1 MKKENFLRRHRIALT
16 VIALIIGYIL
26 YQWQPWVDK
35 SPKTKVFYDMETTVQ
50 TWDLENILTLQ
61 WTTQFA
67 DSQKLTFMT
76 QWKVTAVNV
85 KVWDYVKKWQIL
97 AKISTDD
104 LDNNVAQTQWDI
116 DTQKT
121 ALKDLLDAKNLD
133 LEYIQEK
140 ANYDA
145 LILKKQ
151 TIDQDQE
158 LEMQD
163 LKLKIEWLQ
172 QNIKD
177 AQKAYDDT
185 LADYQELLSGSD
197 STNADLALSSTIRRR
212 NQILE
217 TAVLELK
224 TIINDV
230 NSVLDNYDKK
240 MIISEKYR
248 YEVARNDY
256 IWVEDLEL
264 KIQSEKWYNQIN
276 SNLDSLREKYNT
288 LNSKS
293 VSDLT
298 SEEVLDAYST
308 LKSIWNNLV
317 NWWEINYDMFKAS
330 DTSSSYTLLDIEAD
344 AKTFGTDLQALWVKY
359 VQSYTQKVSTL
370 ADLDDDTSLEDTKLK
385 LDKAKTSLDKAKA
398 ELEKNNLQIE
408 VLKTTQE
415 KERATLENDIDTAS
429 RNLKKIS
436 WWESIKESQIKQ
448 AKNRLNQLQRNLRN
462 IKDKYDD
469 YELTANFDWVITEMD
484 IQVWDSINPASS
496 NTNPKYIYVESNNI
510 LEMTFDVE
518 QIDII
523 QLKVWMD
530 AEVYLD
536 AYPNEIYYGKISE
549 INTIPNTSSMTTT
562 YTMTVT
568 FEKNDPNETILA
580 GMWWSAKIILNK
592 IESVLLV
599 PSQAITTIS
608 WQNMVMLKRW
618 EQWIETPVEIWD
630 SDETN
635 TEIISWLKAWDTI
648 KSMFYSTEAMI
659 NMWLSTDSSAI
670 ELWDRGAAR
679 DNIRENMNSFGW
691 GMWGWN
697 RNGWGFPWW
706 WMWR

>member
-1 MKKENFLRRHRIALT
+1 MKKENFFKRHRIALT
-16 VIALIIGYIL
+16 VIALIIGYVL

-76 QWKVTAVNV
+76 QGKVTAVNV
-85 KVWDYVKKWQIL
+85 KVWDYVKKGQVL

-104 LDNNVAQTQWDI
+104 LDNNVAQAQLDI
-116 DTQKT
+116 DTQKNN
-121 ALKDLLDAKNLD
+121 LQDLLDAKNIE

-145 LILKKQ
+145 LLLQKE

-158 LEMQD
+158 LAMQ
-163 LKLKIEWLQ
+163 ELQ
-172 QNIKD
+172 QKIKD
-177 AQKAYDDT
+177 AQKLYDDT
-185 LADYQELLSGSD
+185 LADYNELLSGSD
-197 STNADLALSSTIRRR
+197 STNVDLALSSTIRKR
-212 NQILE
+212 NQTLE

-224 TIINDV
+224 TIINDL
-230 NSVLDNYDKK
+230 NSILDNYDKK
-240 MIISEKYR
+240 MIITDKYK

-256 IWVEDLEL
+256 IWAEDLYL
-264 KIQSEKWYNQIN
+264 KIQSEKWYNQL
-276 SNLDSLREKYNT
+276 SWNLDELREKYNN
-288 LNSKS
+288 LNTKS
-293 VSDLT
+293 ISDLT
-298 SEEVLDAYST
+298 SEEVVDAYST
-308 LKSIWNNLV
+308 LKALWNNLV
-317 NWWEINYDMFKAS
+317 DWWETNYDMFKAS
-330 DTSSSYTLLDIEAD
+330 VTSSSYTLENIEAD
-344 AKTFGTDLQALWVKY
+344 AKNFGTDLQSLWLKY
-359 VQSYTQKVSTL
+359 VQLYTSKVSTL

-385 LDKAKTSLDKAKA
+385 LDKAKTNLDK
-398 ELEKNNLQIE
+398 LNMQID
-408 VLKTTQE
+408 VLKAQQE
-415 KERATLENDIDTAS
+415 KDKATLEDNIDTS
-429 RNLKKIS
+429 LRNLNKIA
-436 WWESIKESQIKQ
+436 WWESLKETQIKQ
-448 AKNRLNQLQRNLRN
+448 ARNRLNQLQRNLRN
-462 IKDKYDD
+462 IRDKYDD
-469 YELTANFDWVITEMD
+469 YELTANFDWLITEMD

-536 AYPNEIYYGKISE
+536 AYPNEIYHGKISE

-580 GMWWSAKIILNK
+580 WMWGSAKIILNK
-592 IESVLLV
+592 IENVLLV

-618 EQWIETPVEIWD
+618 EQWVEAPVEIWD

-635 TEIISWLKAWDTI
+635 TEIVSWLKSWDI
-648 KSMFYSTEAMI
+648 VKSMFYSTEAML
-659 NMWLSTDSSAI
+659 NMWLSTESTSL
-670 ELWDRGAAR
+670 ELWDRNAAR
-679 DNIRENMNSFGW
+679 ENVMENMNSFGW
-691 GMWGWN
+691 WMWGWN
-697 RNGWGFPWW
+697 RNGWWFPWW
-706 WMWR
+706 WMGR

>member
-1 MKKENFLRRHRIALT
+1 MKKENFFKRHRIALT
-16 VIALIIGYIL
+16 VIALIIGYVL

-67 DSQKLTFMT
+67 DSQKLTFIT
-76 QWKVTAVNV
+76 QWKVTSVNV
-85 KVWDYVKKWQIL
+85 KVWDYVKKGQVL

-104 LDNNVAQTQWDI
+104 LDNNVAQAQLDI

-121 ALKDLLDAKNLD
+121 NLQDLLDAKNIE

-145 LILKKQ
+145 LLLQKE

-158 LEMQD
+158 LAMQ
-163 LKLKIEWLQ
+163 ELQ
-172 QNIKD
+172 QKIKD
-177 AQKAYDDT
+177 AQKLYDDT
-185 LADYQELLSGSD
+185 LADYNELLSGSD
-197 STNADLALSSTIRRR
+197 SANADLALSSTIRKR
-212 NQILE
+212 NQTLE

-224 TIINDV
+224 TIINDL
-230 NSVLDNYDKK
+230 NSILDNYDKK
-240 MIISEKYR
+240 MVITDKYK

-256 IWVEDLEL
+256 IWAEDLHL
-264 KIQSEKWYNQIN
+264 KIQSEKWYNQL
-276 SNLDSLREKYNT
+276 SWNLDELREKYNN
-288 LNSKS
+288 LNTKS
-293 VSDLT
+293 ISDLT
-298 SEEVLDAYST
+298 SEDVVDAYST
-308 LKSIWNNLV
+308 LKTLWNNLV
-317 NWWEINYDMFKAS
+317 DWWETNYDMFKS
-330 DTSSSYTLLDIEAD
+330 SVTSSDYTLANIESD
-344 AKTFGTDLQALWVKY
+344 AKTFGTDLQSLWLKY
-359 VQSYTQKVSTL
+359 VQLYTSKVSTL

-385 LDKAKTSLDKAKA
+385 LDKAKTNLDK
-398 ELEKNNLQIE
+398 LNMQVD
-408 VLKTTQE
+408 VLKAQQE
-415 KERATLENDIDTAS
+415 KDKATLENNIDTS
-429 RNLKKIS
+429 LRNLNKIA
-436 WWESIKESQIKQ
+436 WWESLKETQIKQ
-448 AKNRLNQLQRNLRN
+448 ARNRLNQLQRNLRN
-462 IKDKYDD
+462 IRDKYDD

-580 GMWWSAKIILNK
+580 GMWGSAKIILNK
-592 IESVLLV
+592 IEDVLLV

-608 WQNMVMLKRW
+608 WQNMVMLKKWNQR
-618 EQWIETPVEIWD
+618 IETPVEIWD

-635 TEIISWLKAWDTI
+635 TEIVSWLKVWDI
-648 KSMFYSTEAMI
+648 VKSMFYSTEAML
-659 NMWLSTDSSAI
+659 NMWLSSESSSI

-691 GMWGWN
+691 GMGWWN

-706 WMWR
+706 WMGW

>member
-1 MKKENFLRRHRIALT
+1 MKKENFFRRHRIALT
-16 VIALIIGYIL
+16 VIALIIGYVL

-85 KVWDYVKKWQIL
+85 KVWDYVKKGQVL
-97 AKISTDD
+97 ARISTDD
-104 LDNNVAQTQWDI
+104 LDNNVAQAQWDI

-121 ALKDLLDAKNLD
+121 ALQDLLDAKNIE
-133 LEYIQEK
+133 LEYVQEK

-145 LILKKQ
+145 LLLQKE

-158 LEMQD
+158 LAMQ
-163 LKLKIEWLQ
+163 ELQ
-172 QNIKD
+172 QKIKD
-177 AQKAYDDT
+177 AQKLYDDT
-185 LADYQELLSGSD
+185 LADYNELLSGSD
-197 STNADLALSSTIRRR
+197 SANADLALSSTIRKR
-212 NQILE
+212 NQTLE

-224 TIINDV
+224 TIINDL
-230 NSVLDNYDKK
+230 NSIVDNYDKK
-240 MIISEKYR
+240 MIITDKYK
-248 YEVARNDY
+248 YEVAENNY
-256 IWVEDLEL
+256 IWAEDLYL
-264 KIQSEKWYNQIN
+264 KVQSEKWYNQIKKD
-276 SNLDSLREKYNT
+276 LGVLREKYNN
-288 LNSKS
+288 LNTKS
-293 VSDLT
+293 ISDLT
-298 SEEVLDAYST
+298 SEEVVDAYSS
-308 LKSIWNNLV
+308 LKALWNNLV
-317 NWWEINYDMFKAS
+317 NRWEINYDMFKAS
-330 DTSSSYTLLDIEAD
+330 VTSSDYSLENIEAD
-344 AKTFGTDLQALWVKY
+344 AKNFGTDLQSLWLKY
-359 VQSYTQKVSTL
+359 VQLYTQKVSTL

-385 LDKAKTSLDKAKA
+385 LDKAKTNLDK
-398 ELEKNNLQIE
+398 LNMQVD
-408 VLKTTQE
+408 VLKAQQE
-415 KERATLENDIDTAS
+415 KDKATLEDNIDTS
-429 RNLKKIS
+429 LRNLNKIA
-436 WWESIKESQIKQ
+436 WWESLKETQIKQ
-448 AKNRLNQLQRNLRN
+448 ARNRLNQLQRNLRN
-462 IKDKYDD
+462 IRDKYDD

-580 GMWWSAKIILNK
+580 GMWGSAKIILNK
-592 IESVLLV
+592 IEDVLLV

-608 WQNMVMLKRW
+608 WQNMVMLKKWDQR
-618 EQWIETPVEIWD
+618 IETPVEIWD

-635 TEIISWLKAWDTI
+635 TEIVSWLKAWDI
-648 KSMFYSTEAMI
+648 VKSMFYSTEAML
-659 NMWLSTDSSAI
+659 NMWLSSESSSI
-670 ELWDRGAAR
+670 ELWDRDAAR

-691 GMWGWN
+691 GMGWWN

-706 WMWR
+706 WMRW

>member
-1 MKKENFLRRHRIALT
+1 MKKENFFKRHRLALW
-16 VIALIIGYIL
+16 VIALIVAYIL
-26 YQWQPWVDK
+26 YQWQPRVDK

-85 KVWDYVKKWQIL
+85 KVWDYVKKWQVL

-104 LDNNVAQTQWDI
+104 LDNNVAQAQWDI

-121 ALKDLLDAKNLD
+121 ALQDLLDAKNIE

-145 LILKKQ
+145 LLLQKE

-158 LEMQD
+158 LAMQ
-163 LKLKIEWLQ
+163 ELQ
-172 QNIKD
+172 QKIKD
-177 AQKAYDDT
+177 AQKLYDDT
-185 LADYQELLSGSD
+185 LADYNELLSGSD
-197 STNADLALSSTIRRR
+197 SANADLALSSTIRKR
-212 NQILE
+212 NQTLE

-224 TIINDV
+224 TIINDI

-240 MIISEKYR
+240 LIITDKYK
-248 YEVARNDY
+248 YEVSKNDY
-256 IWVEDLEL
+256 IWAEDLYL
-264 KIQSEKWYNQIN
+264 KVQSEKWYNQIN
-276 SNLDSLREKYNT
+276 KDLDTLREKYNN
-288 LNSKS
+288 LNTKS
-293 VSDLT
+293 ISDLT
-298 SEEVLDAYST
+298 SEEVVDAYSA
-308 LKSIWNNLV
+308 LKILWNNLV
-317 NWWEINYDMFKAS
+317 NRWETNYDMFKAS
-330 DTSSSYTLLDIEAD
+330 VTSTSYSLTDIEKD
-344 AKTFGTDLQALWVKY
+344 AKAFGTDLQSSWLKY
-359 VQSYTQKVSTL
+359 VQLYTSKVSAL

-385 LDKAKTSLDKAKA
+385 LDKAKTNLDK
-398 ELEKNNLQIE
+398 LNMQVD
-408 VLKTTQE
+408 VLKAQQE
-415 KERATLENDIDTAS
+415 KDKATLEDNIDTS
-429 RNLKKIS
+429 LRNLNKIA
-436 WWESIKESQIKQ
+436 WWESLKETQIKQ
-448 AKNRLNQLQRNLRN
+448 ARNRLNQLQRNLRN
-462 IKDKYDD
+462 IRDKYDD

-568 FEKNDPNETILA
+568 FEKNDPNEIILA
-580 GMWWSAKIILNK
+580 GMGWNAKIILNK
-592 IESVLLV
+592 VENVLLV
-599 PSQAITTIS
+599 PSQAITSVS

-648 KSMFYSTEAMI
+648 KSMFYSTEAML

-691 GMWGWN
+691 WMWGWN
-697 RNGWGFPWW
+697 RNGWWFPWW

>member
-1 MKKENFLRRHRIALT
+1 MKKENFFKRHWLALT
-16 VIALIIGYIL
+16 VITLVIGYIL

-76 QWKVTAVNV
+76 QWKVTSVNV

-104 LDNNVAQTQWDI
+104 LDNNVAQAQWDI

-145 LILKKQ
+145 LLLQKE
-151 TIDQDQE
+151 TINQDQE
-158 LEMQD
+158 LAMQ
-163 LKLKIEWLQ
+163 ELQ
-172 QNIKD
+172 QKIKD
-177 AQKAYDDT
+177 AQKLYNDT

-197 STNADLALSSTIRRR
+197 SANADLALSSTIRRR
-212 NQILE
+212 NQTLE

-230 NSVLDNYDKK
+230 NSILDNYDKK
-240 MIISEKYR
+240 MIITEKYKH
-248 YEVARNDY
+248 EVIKNNY
-256 IWVEDLEL
+256 IWAEDIML
-264 KIQSEKWYNQIN
+264 KSQSETIYNQIIWE
-276 SNLDSLREKYNT
+276 LDKLREKYNT

-293 VSDLT
+293 ISDLT
-298 SEEVLDAYST
+298 SEEVVDVYSSV
-308 LKSIWNNLV
+308 KSLWNELV
-317 NWWEINYDMFKAS
+317 DWWEVNYDMFKAS
-330 DTSSSYTLLDIEAD
+330 ITSVSYTLSDIEAD
-344 AKTFGTDLQALWVKY
+344 AKNFGTDLQALWLKY
-359 VQSYTQKVSTL
+359 VQLYTQKVSTL

-385 LDKAKTSLDKAKA
+385 LDKAKTNLDK
-398 ELEKNNLQIE
+398 LNMQID
-408 VLKTTQE
+408 VLKAQQE
-415 KERATLENDIDTAS
+415 KDKATLEDNIDTS
-429 RNLKKIS
+429 LRNLNKIA

-523 QLKVWMD
+523 QLKVWMN

-580 GMWWSAKIILNK
+580 GMWWSAKIILSK
-592 IESVLLV
+592 VEDVLLV

-618 EQWIETPVEIWD
+618 EQWIENPVEIWD

-635 TEIISWLKAWDTI
+635 TEIISWLKAWDII
-648 KSMFYSTEAMI
+648 KSMFYSTEAML
-659 NMWLSTDSSAI
+659 NMWLSTESTSL
-670 ELWDRGAAR
+670 ELWDRNAAR
-679 DNIRENMNSFGW
+679 ENVRENMNSFGW
-691 GMWGWN
+691 WMWGWN
-697 RNGWGFPWW
+697 RNGWWFPWW
-706 WMWR
+706 WMGR

>member
-1 MKKENFLRRHRIALT
+1 MKKENFFKRHRLALW
-16 VIALIIGYIL
+16 VIALIVAYIL
-26 YQWQPWVDK
+26 YQWQPRVDK

-85 KVWDYVKKWQIL
+85 KVWDYVKKGQVL

-121 ALKDLLDAKNLD
+121 ALQDLLDAKNIE

-145 LILKKQ
+145 LLLQKE

-158 LEMQD
+158 LAMQ
-163 LKLKIEWLQ
+163 ELQ
-172 QNIKD
+172 QKIKD
-177 AQKAYDDT
+177 AQKLYDDT
-185 LADYQELLSGSD
+185 LADYNELLSGSD
-197 STNADLALSSTIRRR
+197 SANADLALSSTIRKR
-212 NQILE
+212 NQTLE

-224 TIINDV
+224 TIINDI
-230 NSVLDNYDKK
+230 NSVLDSYDKK
-240 MIISEKYR
+240 LIITDKYK
-248 YEVARNDY
+248 YEVSKNDY
-256 IWVEDLEL
+256 IWAEDLYL
-264 KIQSEKWYNQIN
+264 KVQSEKWYNQIN
-276 SNLDSLREKYNT
+276 KDLDNLREKYNN
-288 LNSKS
+288 LNTKS
-293 VSDLT
+293 ISDLT
-298 SEEVLDAYST
+298 SEEVVDAYSALKT
-308 LKSIWNNLV
+308 LWNNLV
-317 NWWEINYDMFKAS
+317 NRWETNYDMFKAS
-330 DTSSSYTLLDIEAD
+330 VTSTSYSLTDIEKD
-344 AKTFGTDLQALWVKY
+344 AKAFGTDLQSSWLKY
-359 VQSYTQKVSTL
+359 VQLYTSKVSAL

-385 LDKAKTSLDKAKA
+385 LDKAKTNLDK
-398 ELEKNNLQIE
+398 LNMQVD
-408 VLKTTQE
+408 VLKAQQE
-415 KERATLENDIDTAS
+415 KDKATLEDNIDTS
-429 RNLKKIS
+429 LRNLNKIA
-436 WWESIKESQIKQ
+436 WWESLKETQIKQ
-448 AKNRLNQLQRNLRN
+448 ARNRLNQLQRNLRN
-462 IKDKYDD
+462 IRDKYDD

-536 AYPNEIYYGKISE
+536 AYPNEIYHGKISE

-568 FEKNDPNETILA
+568 FEKNDPNEIILA
-580 GMWWSAKIILNK
+580 GMGWNAKIILNK
-592 IESVLLV
+592 IENVLLV
-599 PSQAITTIS
+599 PSQAITSVS

-635 TEIISWLKAWDTI
+635 TEVINWLKAWDII
-648 KSMFYSTEAMI
+648 KSMFFSTEAMI
-659 NMWLSTDSSAI
+659 ERWLSTDANYLDLSDDKAVRQNAKDSMSEFSRWA
-670 ELWDRGAAR
+670 G
-679 DNIRENMNSFGW
+679 
-691 GMWGWN
+691 WGWN
-697 RNGWGFPWW
+697 RWWMWWGFWW
-706 WMWR
+706 WM

>member
-1 MKKENFLRRHRIALT
+1 MKKENFFKRHRIALS
-16 VIALIIGYIL
+16 VIALIVGYIL

-35 SPKTKVFYDMETTVQ
+35 SPKTKVYYDMETTVQ
-50 TWDLENILTLQ
+50 TWDLENVLTLQ
-61 WTTQFA
+61 GTTQFA

-85 KVWDYVKKWQIL
+85 KVWDYVKKGQVL

-104 LDNNVAQTQWDI
+104 LDNNVAQAQWDI

-121 ALKDLLDAKNLD
+121 ALQDLLDAKNIE
-133 LEYIQEK
+133 LEYVQEK

-145 LILKKQ
+145 LLLQKE

-158 LEMQD
+158 LAMQ
-163 LKLKIEWLQ
+163 ELQ
-172 QNIKD
+172 QKIKD
-177 AQKAYDDT
+177 AQKLYDDT
-185 LADYQELLSGSD
+185 LADYNELLSGSN
-197 STNADLALSSTIRRR
+197 SANADLALSSTIRKR
-212 NQILE
+212 NQTLE

-224 TIINDV
+224 TIINDL
-230 NSVLDNYDKK
+230 NSILDNYDKK
-240 MIISEKYR
+240 MVITDKYK

-256 IWVEDLEL
+256 IWAEDLHL
-264 KIQSEKWYNQIN
+264 KIQSEKWYNQL
-276 SNLDSLREKYNT
+276 SWNLDELREKYNN
-288 LNSKS
+288 LNTKS
-293 VSDLT
+293 ISDLT
-298 SEEVLDAYST
+298 SEDVVDAYST
-308 LKSIWNNLV
+308 LKTLWNNLV
-317 NWWEINYDMFKAS
+317 DWWETNYDMFKS
-330 DTSSSYTLLDIEAD
+330 SVTSSDYTLANIESD
-344 AKTFGTDLQALWVKY
+344 AKTFGTDLQSLWLKY
-359 VQSYTQKVSTL
+359 VQLYTSKVSTL

-385 LDKAKTSLDKAKA
+385 LDKAKTNLDK
-398 ELEKNNLQIE
+398 LNMQVD
-408 VLKTTQE
+408 VLKAQQE
-415 KERATLENDIDTAS
+415 KDKATLEDNIDTS
-429 RNLKKIS
+429 LRNLNKIA
-436 WWESIKESQIKQ
+436 WWESLKETQIKQ
-448 AKNRLNQLQRNLRN
+448 AQNRLNQLQRNLRN
-462 IKDKYDD
+462 IRDKYDD

-580 GMWWSAKIILNK
+580 GMWGSAKIILNK
-592 IESVLLV
+592 IEDVLLV

-608 WQNMVMLKRW
+608 WQNMVMLKKWDQR
-618 EQWIETPVEIWD
+618 IETPVEIWD

-635 TEIISWLKAWDTI
+635 TEIVSWLKAWDI
-648 KSMFYSTEAMI
+648 VKSMFYSTEAML
-659 NMWLSTDSSAI
+659 NMWLSSESSSI
-670 ELWDRGAAR
+670 ELWDRDAAR

-691 GMWGWN
+691 GMGWWN

-706 WMWR
+706 WMGW